1 MAVDSI
7 PKEISSES
15 DVSMVLNTLMYVNDF
30 PTSADKQSVDTLLRE
45 QAKLYNSNKLDA
57 EQKAAYECVYQYVYG
72 EKYDSSTSNFEFN
85 SNNSHPEIAQL
96 TYLNHSSNVR
106 GNNDGAVG
114 AAFYSTDSSGNVQDL
129 YVAYRGTGD
138 GRWYDNGDAFSKKY
152 SPYQQDAAEYFD
164 SVIEKLGIDENTNV
178 YVTGHSKGGNQA
190 QFVTLASKNA
200 YLVDKCISM
209 DGEGFSPE
217 AIAYF
222 KQLYGEEMYEE
233 QLQKMYA
240 VCGDND
246 YVNVL
251 GIKVVP
257 ENHTVYV
264 ESPTDVYDLPNSHG
278 LFNTET
284 GTGNLFDFETGTF
297 YQQTSKQRDLA
308 IVAKSI
314 SENIMQLPPEQ
325 REDIC
330 RSLMTI
336 LEYSFNGTPGLNGEE
351 ATLEEYIG
359 FARYGDEIF
368 SEILYT
374 WDGQKLINRSIYDAL
389 KKYAF
394 QIENGEKIP
403 VFVDIICNIGAFA
416 IQLGVEPLLF
426 TLHGFIKLVSNLA
439 DIADVLAPV
448 IEFCANVAKS
458 IGKFLKETF
467 DKNYRAAKAYI
478 GDNSIL
484 QFDTGELYGL
494 AERLWAVNGRLQ
506 SLDYRLDGLY
516 RTAKWTDLGKIIK
529 VASADFKIGWSNRV
543 NNCANCLN
551 DTANRFEKAESE
563 ILNLLGE

>member
-1 MAVDSI
+1 MAVDII

-15 DVSMVLNTLMYVNDF
+15 DVSMILNTLMYVNDF

-45 QAKLYNSNKLDA
+45 QAVLYKSNKLDA

-72 EKYDSSTSNFEFN
+72 EKYNSSTSNFEFN

-106 GNNDGAVG
+106 GDNDGAVG

-164 SVIEKLGIDENTNV
+164 SVIEKLNVNENSNV
-178 YVTGHSKGGNQA
+178 NVTGHSKGGNQA

-200 YLVDKCISM
+200 YLIDKCISM

-222 KQLYGEEMYEE
+222 KQLYGEEAYEE

-240 VCGDND
+240 ICGDND

-251 GIKVVP
+251 GIKVIP
-257 ENHTVYV
+257 ENNTIYV
-264 ESPTDVYDLPNSHG
+264 KSPTDIYDLPNGHG
-278 LFNTET
+278 LINTKN
-284 GTGNLFDFETGTF
+284 GTGNLFDFEAGTF
-297 YQQTSKQRDLA
+297 YEQTSKQRDLA

-325 REDIC
+325 REDVC
-330 RSLMTI
+330 RSFMTI
-336 LEYSFNGTPGLNGEE
+336 LEYAFNGTPGLNGEE
-351 ATLEEYIG
+351 ATIEEYIG
-359 FARYGDEIF
+359 FTRYADDIF
-368 SEILYT
+368 SEVLYT
-374 WDGQKLINRSIYDAL
+374 WDGQKFINRSIYDAL
-389 KKYAF
+389 KKYVF
-394 QIENGEKIP
+394 QIENGEKTP
-403 VFVDIICNIGAFA
+403 VLVDIICNIGAFG
-416 IQLGVEPLLF
+416 IQMGAEPLLF
-426 TLHGFIKLVSNLA
+426 ALHGFVKLVSGLA
-439 DIADVLAPV
+439 DMADVLAPV
-448 IEFCANVAKS
+448 IEFCSNVVKS

-467 DKNYRAAKAYI
+467 DKNYKAAKEYI

-484 QFDTGELYGL
+484 QFDTGALHSL

-516 RTAKWTDLGKIIK
+516 RSAKWTDLGKIVK
-529 VASADFKIGWSNRV
+529 VASADLKIGWSNRI

-551 DTANRFEKAESE
+551 DTANRFEKVEND
-563 ILNLLGE
+563 ILNMLGG